1 MERRIPAPHY
11 STLLQIEDSEQ
22 AFMFN
27 PLIHENSWA
36 LHYKKKVSDIPVM
49 SLTKLSLVGKN

>member
-22 AFMFN
+22 AFMFC
-27 PLIHENSWA
+27 LLKHKHSWA
-36 LHYKKKVSDIPVM
+36 LADLSVFGDIVIIM
-49 SLTKLSLVGKN
+49 RVHGSGFI